1 MEDLSL
7 HLLDIVENSTRAGA
21 KLIEIKL
28 EENREK
34 GLLEI
39 VIRDDGPG
47 MDIEMVDKVTDP
59 FVTTRTTRRVGLGL
73 PFFRQSAEEAGG
85 CFTIRSEKGR
95 GTEVRA
101 TFQLDHIDR
110 KPVGD
115 IGSTMISLILGNPKV
130 DFVYESNLDGK
141 EVGFDTREMR
151 EELGG
156 DLDLTDPAVLGLIK
170 GLFEE

>member
-21 KLIEIKL
+21 TLIEIELK
-28 EENREK
+28 ENREK
-34 GLLEI
+34 RLLEI
-39 VIRDDGPG
+39 FIKDNGPG
-47 MDIEMVDKVTDP
+47 MDKEMVASVTDP

-73 PFFRQSAEEAGG
+73 SFFKQSAEEAGG
-85 CFTIRSEKGR
+85 HFSIQSAKGR

-101 TFQLDHIDR
+101 TFQIDHIDR

-115 IGSTMISLILGNPKV
+115 IGSTMISLILGNPDI
-130 DFVYESNLDGK
+130 DFSFKSDLDGN
-141 EVGFDTREMR
+141 EIEFDTREIR
-151 EELGG
+151 KELGG
-156 DLDLTDPAVLGLIK
+156 SIAITDPVVLDLIK

>member
-7 HLLDIVENSTRAGA
+7 HILDIVENSTKAGA
-21 KLIEIKL
+21 TFIEIGL
-28 EENREK
+28 NEDREK

-39 VIRDDGPG
+39 VIKDNGPG
-47 MDIEMVDKVTDP
+47 MNKEMVDKVTDP

-73 PFFRQSAEEAGG
+73 SFFKQSAEEAGG
-85 CFTIRSEKGR
+85 HFSIQSEENQ

-101 TFQLDHIDR
+101 SFQIGHIDR
-110 KPVGD
+110 KPIGD
-115 IGSTMISLILGNPKV
+115 IGSTMISLILGNPDI
-130 DFVYESNLDGK
+130 DFHFRSNLNGN
-141 EVGFDTREMR
+141 EIEFDTREMR

-156 DLDLTDPAVLGLIK
+156 NIAITDPAVLGLIQ